1 GPKRSCLWPSASKRG
16 EGVGELARRGQRR
29 KVRAMAAW
37 CRWVS
42 TRGNAESDVQGRG
55 AEAVESSEQGQRDAT
70 DLRTMIDQRGHA
82 QPRGP
87 MALQAGYVKQ
97 VAIALSREDGELLE
111 ECLSISPAIAGEQRL
126 LESRLSDD
134 DVEAACSG
142 GGRDSLP
149 PVAVSLCRE
158 MLLYLQ
164 AVKNDDAREAF
175 KHYRG
180 AFRVFVEDNSLLGFR
195 GGQSGW
201 LLPTLATM
209 SRGVRLLA
217 NEKTDLD
224 DEDAQADVIGLL
236 HTAFS
241 ACLRDRSTDPVESKK
256 LMAMHMAV
264 VLFKHCFKLNRL
276 RMCQD
281 LSKNVRGGT
290 GDAESLAVRADVVAF
305 LYYEGKTF
313 MHNAAN
319 DKHER
324 AKAETTLT
332 RALKECHVAASG
344 NRRRILVNLVPLRMR
359 MGCLP
364 ERRLLEKY
372 DLLIFDDF
380 STAIRQGNLKRFSLL
395 MKQHERAL
403 ILSDLLPHLEGC
415 RLMMYRQVLKQIA
428 TATDANVLPFRVI
441 VLGLVLRGHEFD
453 IDNDSFDPQQ
463 SAEERELARWDEV
476 TFILA
481 GLIMDGLISGVV
493 RSRDAQ
499 LLLSKKTGFPDL
511 PEVTET
517 GLRPRLRP
525 RPPSRHLGPTSTFNT
540 FPAKVK
546 L

>member
-1 GPKRSCLWPSASKRG
+1 
-16 EGVGELARRGQRR
+16 
-29 KVRAMAAW
+29 
-37 CRWVS
+37 
-42 TRGNAESDVQGRG
+42 
-55 AEAVESSEQGQRDAT
+55 
-70 DLRTMIDQRGHA
+70 
-82 QPRGP
+82 
-87 MALQAGYVKQ
+87 
-97 VAIALSREDGELLE
+97 
-111 ECLSISPAIAGEQRL
+111 
-126 LESRLSDD
+126 
-134 DVEAACSG
+134 
-142 GGRDSLP
+142 
-149 PVAVSLCRE
+149 

-164 AVKNDDAREAF
+164 AVKNDDAKQAF

-217 NEKTDLD
+217 NETDLD
-224 DEDAQADVIGLL
+224 DENAQADVTGLL

-241 ACLRDRSTDPVESKK
+241 ACLRDRSTDPAESKK

-290 GDAESLAVRADVVAF
+290 GDAESLAVRSDVVGF
-305 LYYEGKTF
+305 LFYEGLTS
-313 MHNAAN
+313 MHTAAN

-324 AKAETTLT
+324 AKAEATLT
-332 RALKECHVAASG
+332 RALKLCHKEATG
-344 NRRRILVNLVPLRMR
+344 NRRRILVNLVSLRLR

-380 STAIRQGNLKRFSLL
+380 ATAIRQGDLRRFSLL
-395 MKQHERAL
+395 MKQHQRAL
-403 ILSDLLPHLEGC
+403 IMSDLLPHLEGC
-415 RLMMYRQVLKQIA
+415 RLMVYRQVLKQIG
-428 TATDANVLPFRVI
+428 TALDINILPFRVI
-441 VLGLVLRGHEFD
+441 VLGLSLRGHEFD

-463 SAEERELARWDEV
+463 SAEDREIARWDELKI
-476 TFILA
+476 ILA

-499 LLLSKKTGFPDL
+499 LLLSKKTGFPKL
-511 PEVTET
+511 P
-517 GLRPRLRP
+517 GRSKLGRRPQSRSQ
-525 RPPSRHLGPTSTFNT
+525 SRHLRATSTFNVL
-540 FPAKVK
+540 PAKID